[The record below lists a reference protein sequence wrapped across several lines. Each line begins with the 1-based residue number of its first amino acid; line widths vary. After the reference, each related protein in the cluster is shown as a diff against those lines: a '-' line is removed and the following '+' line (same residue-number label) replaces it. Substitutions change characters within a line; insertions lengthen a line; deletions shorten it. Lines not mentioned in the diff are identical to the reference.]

1 MRIFGRLNLG
11 TKFTL
16 LLAAVFLAGMA
27 LSWFALSQ
35 ALQTKAEREV
45 VSKAQILLKAMN
57 SVRQYTTENINLHV
71 KPLLDQRT
79 DFISETVPGY
89 SAFKVFEYFRD
100 DENYRNFRY
109 KEATLN
115 PTNPLNKADTFEA
128 VLVDR
133 FRNEPELGEQSGFHR
148 VGANSVFYT
157 ARPIRIKSASCMECH
172 STPAVAPAS
181 MVKRYG
187 DQHGF
192 GWKMNEV
199 VGSQIVYVPA
209 DDVLAAGQHS
219 AMLVTGIFVAIFA
232 LAALAIT
239 IFFRRVV
246 VKPLGGLAAATQ
258 ALTRGELSDSPPA
271 EDVGA
276 VPAVAARGDEIGQLA
291 ERFEFM
297 AREVHSREER
307 LRQARADVAHSEAH
321 FRSLIEYASDAVV
334 VLGADQQ
341 VRYASPSVQR
351 VLGFAPEAVVGRSPV
366 WFAGAGEAAAMKA
379 ALAATV
385 AKPGVGPAFE
395 FRCAGEGAPK
405 YLEATLANMLDNPA
419 VEGIVFNMRDVT
431 ERRHAEDLT
440 REKIRAEQASKL
452 KSQFLAN
459 MSHEIRTPMNGILG
473 MTELLLSSELADK
486 PRRFAQT
493 IHRSSESL
501 LSIIDDI
508 LDFSKIEAGK
518 LRLENIGFDLYDVVH
533 DVGELFAERAR
544 AKGLK
549 LDCDLGLDVPRCVHG
564 DPSRL
569 RQVLANLTSNA
580 IKFTEHGGVVIAVEC
595 AALDGDDITLQLSVS
610 DTGIGL
616 DSEQQGKLFQSFT
629 QADSSTTRKY
639 GGTGLGLAISKELVE
654 MMGGAIE
661 VRSTPGHGACF
672 HFRICTR
679 IAQDVPSQTAR
690 PTEQRKIGARVLLA
704 EDNAVNRELATE
716 LLLSLDCTVEG
727 VHNGREAVAAAQTGA
742 FDVILMDCQ
751 MPEMDGFEATAALRA
766 AEAASGG
773 RRLPIIA
780 LTANAMTGDRER
792 CLAAGMDDYLTKP
805 FKLER
810 LCDVLVK
817 WLQPGAAVPVTPASA
832 APAAPGRTKLDLKA
846 LDSIRALQRPGAPDL
861 LDKLVTIF
869 WGEAQRLV
877 QAMREG
883 IAGGDHQ
890 TVQFAAHQLKSSSA
904 NMGALALSD
913 LCRTLDTGAR
923 AGRMDDA
930 NRLLRLIER
939 EMVRVRAALDEETAT
954 A

>member
-1 MRIFGRLNLG
+1 
-11 TKFTL
+11 
-16 LLAAVFLAGMA
+16 
-27 LSWFALSQ
+27 
-35 ALQTKAEREV
+35 
-45 VSKAQILLKAMN
+45 
-57 SVRQYTTENINLHV
+57 
-71 KPLLDQRT
+71 
-79 DFISETVPGY
+79 
-89 SAFKVFEYFRD
+89 
-100 DENYRNFRY
+100 
-109 KEATLN
+109 
-115 PTNPLNKADTFEA
+115 
-128 VLVDR
+128 
-133 FRNEPELGEQSGFHR
+133 
-148 VGANSVFYT
+148 
-157 ARPIRIKSASCMECH
+157 
-172 STPAVAPAS
+172 
-181 MVKRYG
+181 
-187 DQHGF
+187 
-192 GWKMNEV
+192 
-199 VGSQIVYVPA
+199 IVYVPA
-209 DDVLAAGQHS
+209 DDVLAVGQQS

-239 IFFRRVV
+239 VFFRRVV

-258 ALTRGELSDSPPA
+258 ALTRGELTDPPPA
-271 EDVGA
+271 QDAGRL
-276 VPAVAARGDEIGQLA
+276 PAGAARGDEIGQLA
-291 ERFEFM
+291 ERFDFM

-334 VLGADQQ
+334 VLGADQH

-366 WFAGAGEAAAMKA
+366 WFAGAGEAKAMKA

-395 FRCAGEGAPK
+395 FRCAGEGPPK

-431 ERRHAEDLT
+431 ERRYAEDLT
-440 REKIRAEQASKL
+440 REKIRAEQASNL

-473 MTELLLSSELADK
+473 MTELLLNSELAEK
-486 PRRFAQT
+486 PRRFAQN

-518 LRLENIGFDLYDVVH
+518 LRLENIAFDLHDVVN
-533 DVGELFAERAR
+533 DVAELFGERAR
-544 AKGLK
+544 AKGLE
-549 LDCDLGLDVPRCVHG
+549 LDSGLGVDVPRCVYG

-569 RQVLANLTSNA
+569 RQVLANLTNNA
-580 IKFTEHGGVVIAVEC
+580 IKFTERGRIAIAVEC
-595 AALDGDDITLQLSVS
+595 AVLSGDDVTLQLSVN

-616 DSEQQGKLFQSFT
+616 DAEQQAKLFQSFT

-654 MMGGAIE
+654 MMGGAIQ
-661 VRSTPGHGACF
+661 VHSIPGHGSCF
-672 HFRICTR
+672 HFTISTR
-679 IAQDVPSQTAR
+679 VAHDVPSQAAR
-690 PTEQRKIGARVLLA
+690 PVEQRKLGARVLLA

-716 LLLSLDCTVEG
+716 LLLSLDCTIEV
-727 VHNGREAVAAAQTGA
+727 VHNGCEAVAAAQAGG

-751 MPEMDGFEATAALRA
+751 MPEMDGFEATAVLRS
-766 AEAASGG
+766 AESSSGSS
-773 RRLPIIA
+773 RVPIIA

-805 FKLER
+805 FKLEQ

-817 WLQPGAAVPVTPASA
+817 WVQPGTPARVVPPA
-832 APAAPGRTKLDLKA
+832 PVAPALTRLDVKA
-846 LDSIRALQRPGAPDL
+846 LESIKALQRPGAPNL

-883 IAGGDHQ
+883 VAGGDVQ

-904 NMGALALSD
+904 NMGALTLSD

-923 AGRMDDA
+923 AGRLDDA
-930 NRLLRLIER
+930 NRLLRLIDR
-939 EMVRVRAALDEETAT
+939 EMVQVRAALDEQTA
-954 A
+954 AA